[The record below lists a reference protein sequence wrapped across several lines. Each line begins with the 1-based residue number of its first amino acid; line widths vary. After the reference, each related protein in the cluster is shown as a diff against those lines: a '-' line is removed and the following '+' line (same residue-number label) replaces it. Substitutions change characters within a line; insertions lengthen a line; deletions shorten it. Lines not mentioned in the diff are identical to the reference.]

1 MKIVK
6 GWISFLIYIAL
17 TPIVLLKI
25 VIRTILH
32 NVLMVL
38 GLIVAGLMYIVSLI
52 TSLSRRIAEAR
63 QSLPNSLYNKLW
75 RDILCSSEC
84 QIFPE
89 HIAKEIAT
97 QFLIPDKID
106 PPAFAANYREIIV
119 ENEDISNKYGDSHFA
134 TPSIRRA
141 IRILRRSSVIPY
153 WFIAAYPDAC
163 LWYSEVVESV
173 ILSSISK
180 IQTPLQFRIDAGM
193 ILDKPMKQNAWLRD
207 LVSSYK
213 RNTIKG
219 LEARIEQ

>member
-6 GWISFLIYIAL
+6 GCISFLISVAIA
-17 TPIVLLKI
+17 PIV
-25 VIRTILH
+25 VISMGVRTGLH

-75 RDILCSSEC
+75 RDILCEC
-84 QIFPE
+84 EIFPE
-89 HIAKEIAT
+89 HIAKEVAT
-97 QFLIPDKID
+97 QFLIRDKID
-106 PPAFAANYREIIV
+106 PRAFAANYREMRV
-119 ENEDISNKYGDSHFA
+119 GNEDVANKNGDTHFA
-134 TPSIRRA
+134 TASITKA
-141 IRILRRSSVIPY
+141 IRILRRSPVIPY

-173 ILSSISK
+173 ILSSIST

-219 LEARIEQ
+219 LETRIEQ

>member
-6 GWISFLIYIAL
+6 GWISFLISVAIA
-17 TPIVLLKI
+17 PIV
-25 VIRTILH
+25 VILMVLRTGLH

-38 GLIVAGLMYIVSLI
+38 GLIAAGLMYIVSII
-52 TSLSRRIAEAR
+52 TLLSRRIAEAR

-97 QFLIPDKID
+97 QFLIRDKID
-106 PPAFAANYREIIV
+106 PRAFVANYREMSV
-119 ENEDISNKYGDSHFA
+119 RNEDIANKNEDSHFA
-134 TPSIRRA
+134 TPSIGKA
-141 IRILRRSSVIPY
+141 IRILRRSPVIPY

-173 ILSSISK
+173 IFSSISI

-193 ILDKPMKQNAWLRD
+193 ILDKPMKQNAWLRG

-219 LEARIEQ
+219 LETRIEQ